1 MKREDHLRGDKSMEF
16 FETCCVQRTNTQQEP
31 WPMRKY
37 GEGPNPCWC
46 CGAASHSC
54 FMCALRKDGK
64 CVVCGSIGHMSKD
77 CSQWYHPLPRYTNRP
92 RMQANHM
99 AVIYPTISPSSFEIP
114 KPVLDLPPS
123 LEEIKPTLN
132 VSDRSAA
139 PCSAPVQ
146 GAALCGAAPTSSNNL
161 SGVTASLSTLAR
173 AALKD
178 SRSST
183 VMTTGPVSTAATSA
197 VVTQQWPGLWGR
209 LAKSFLPQTL
219 ERLFPLHDP
228 RLVRQLQY
236 AITVTGKPANA
247 LLDPGATHS
256 FVKRS
261 WVIEYS
267 LQPTTLS
274 SPSQVN
280 SFNGQ
285 STTLTQVLYAAL
297 GLGASSR
304 AWAFYL
310 VDQSP
315 KDVVLSL
322 DVMLQWPL
330 FLDPIDG
337 SIYFSS
343 SQDKLAL
350 TRPIKASKPAKSA
363 QFILQQALT
372 TCHQPELSTAEL
384 PFLQDWMSSSQGN
397 DLPPNFCTVA
407 HSCFRP
413 SSSFCPLPVLGSPH
427 KAFSF
432 SSPLSSPCVVPRLL
446 SVTASG
452 EAEEKEFT
460 DFFTKASP
468 QLQKVVKDHLSIFCY
483 GTRPNWCYTKSRKK
497 YDSIKD
503 QTDIGDCPN
512 LERSPEIRWFESS
525 LQRIFTGK
533 SPETR

>member
-1 MKREDHLRGDKSMEF
+1 
-16 FETCCVQRTNTQQEP
+16 
-31 WPMRKY
+31 
-37 GEGPNPCWC
+37 
-46 CGAASHSC
+46 
-54 FMCALRKDGK
+54 
-64 CVVCGSIGHMSKD
+64 
-77 CSQWYHPLPRYTNRP
+77 
-92 RMQANHM
+92 MQANHM

-114 KPVLDLPPS
+114 KPVLDLPLS
-123 LEEIKPTLN
+123 LEETKPILHD
-132 VSDRSAA
+132 SERSAA
-139 PCSAPVQ
+139 PCGAPLR
-146 GAALCGAAPTSSNNL
+146 AAAPCGAPSTSSNDL
-161 SGVTASLSTLAR
+161 LGVTASLSTLAR
-173 AALKD
+173 VAPKV
-178 SRSST
+178 SRSPT
-183 VMTTGPVSTAATSA
+183 VMNTGPVSTAAASA
-197 VVTQQWPGLWGR
+197 AVTQQWPGLWGR
-209 LAKSFLPQTL
+209 LAKSFPPQSL
-219 ERLFPLHDP
+219 ERLLPLHDP

-261 WVIEYS
+261 WVIEHS

-315 KDVVLSL
+315 KDVVLGL

-330 FLDPIDG
+330 FLDPTDG

-343 SQDKLAL
+343 SQEKLAL

-372 TCHQPELSTAEL
+372 TCNQPELSTAEL
-384 PFLQDWMSSSQGN
+384 PFLQDWMSSSQG
-397 DLPPNFCTVA
+397 DDFPPNFCTVA
-407 HSCFRP
+407 HSCLRP
-413 SSSFCPLPVLGSPH
+413 SSSFCPLPVSGSPH

-432 SSPLSSPCVVPRLL
+432 SSPFSSPYVVPRLL

-460 DFFTKASP
+460 DFFAEASP
-468 QLQKVVKDHLSIFCY
+468 QLQKVVKDHLSIFLPPDRDPPNRSVRHY
-483 GTRPNWCYTKSRKK
+483 IHVSPDAVPAARPAYPLGPAKQAALHEQMNELINKGWVAKSASPWAAPILFVAKDGGTKLRMCVDFRDLNALTKRIVFHSRAW
-497 YDSIKD
+497 
-503 QTDIGDCPN
+503 T
-512 LERSPEIRWFESS
+512 
-525 LQRIFTGK
+525 
-533 SPETR
+533 